1 MREVYKKYF
10 SPILSTVAL
19 ISVISVSLIFSYKT
33 FIDMNNKKNKTLKL
47 IKLPKI
53 KNRQNDKDKKE
64 EPFEW
69 NDNGDNL
76 NSKNHTIAQP
86 NTNNNVTTNDIRT
99 NESGEVIHKTKNEID
114 YVGKFDSPQE
124 EAQYERNVMSQ
135 TGWDLTP

>member
-1 MREVYKKYF
+1 ML
-10 SPILSTVAL
+10 ILIISTWL
-19 ISVISVSLIFSYKT
+19 IVGEESV
-33 FIDMNNKKNKTLKL
+33 
-47 IKLPKI
+47 
-53 KNRQNDKDKKE
+53 
-64 EPFEW
+64 EW

-76 NSKNHTIAQP
+76 NSKNNTIAQP

-135 TGWDLTP
+135 TGWGLTP